1 MTDDITIHEEQL
13 RETNIDLV
21 VGENYESISNGQKGV
36 LVLADIEGDLYEIAL
51 ANDTYLRKDLLARGI
66 QTNYLWRGG
75 FEELVNE
82 WVYVGPSISG
92 YNEGFS
98 ETCCN
103 QGGCCKQHLDIPIN
117 ASTFDNVVK
126 MAKYGI
132 DWLSDHPL
140 EDPYRRA
147 SVETLAHVIACFVTQ
162 NFTNEPTPTED
173 MVGLIEDMPDED
185 IFRGRL
191 TAYIL

>member
-1 MTDDITIHEEQL
+1 M
-13 RETNIDLV
+13 
-21 VGENYESISNGQKGV
+21 SIFPEAVEYHIPGISTTLLMLIFTWAIIIA
-36 LVLADIEGDLYEIAL
+36 LVLSVTVA
-51 ANDTYLRKDLLARGI
+51 DLLARGI